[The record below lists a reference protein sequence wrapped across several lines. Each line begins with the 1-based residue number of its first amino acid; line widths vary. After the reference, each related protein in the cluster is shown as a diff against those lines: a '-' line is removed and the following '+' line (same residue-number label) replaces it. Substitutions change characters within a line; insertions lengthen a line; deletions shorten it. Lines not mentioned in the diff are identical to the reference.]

1 MLVPLVIC
9 SLGALWREL
18 PEDQRQRYEDMAR
31 RLDAEHKRQ
40 YPGE

>member
-9 SLGALWREL
+9 SLGALWRAL
-18 PEDQRQRYEDMAR
+18 PQDHRKIYEDMAR